1 MKIPKALEKLIESFE
16 KLPGIGP
23 KSAARLAFYLLRVPQ
38 IQLDE
43 FSQSLTN
50 VKKDTM
56 MCEVCFNIGDSQLCD
71 VCSDTKRSS
80 SVICVVE
87 DPLDVV
93 AIEKSGKYTGVYHVL
108 HGVIDPLNSIG
119 PDDIF
124 IPQLLHRLLNGQTID
139 EIILAT
145 NPTLEGE
152 ATCMYIVDKLK
163 VNPLNTYSSKNQK
176 LKITRIGR
184 GLPIGADIE
193 YADEMTIQRALEG
206 RREY

>member
-1 MKIPKALEKLIESFE
+1 MRLPKALEKLTENFE

-23 KSAARLAFYLLRVPQ
+23 KTAARLSFYLLRVPQ
-38 IQLDE
+38 VQLDD
-43 FSQSLTN
+43 FSESLSDL
-50 VKKDTM
+50 KKNTLK
-56 MCEVCFNIGDSQLCD
+56 CRECFLIGDLEIC
-71 VCSDTKRSS
+71 VICSDEKRDATT
-80 SVICVVE
+80 ICIIE

-93 AIEKSGKYTGVYHVL
+93 AIEKSGKYTGLYHVL
-108 HGVIDPLNSIG
+108 HGVIDPLNNIG
-119 PDDIF
+119 PDDIY
-124 IPQLLHRLLNGQTID
+124 IPQLISRLSNGHPIQ

-152 ATCMYIVDKLK
+152 ATCMYIVNKL
-163 VNPLNTYSSKNQK
+163 NSKNLPSGNQ

-193 YADEMTIQRALEG
+193 YADEVTLQRALEG